1 MARPKEKEVVIDS
14 LGRKHTY
21 KLDKKTGKKKT

>member
-1 MARPKEKEVVIDS
+1 MARPKEKEVVIDK

-21 KLDKKTGKKKT
+21 KLDKNGKKKA